1 MGERNR
7 AYYLHT
13 DQLPDEQGFLPV
25 EAAYLARLKA
35 GDGLW
40 LMGDGRRFYL
50 VDGITD
56 RGVYLSEAEGS
67 FSGGGD
73 ANLPAMRTPGALLP
87 ADKKPLVVEVEHAD
101 VTGPGEMVIE
111 LYGKDE
117 GGLFKTAGNEEDAA
131 LAESLK
137 GLLRMQIKT
146 MESTAEIGN
155 LWIRRL
161 KEKQRRK

>member
-40 LMGDGRRFYL
+40 LMGDGRRFYF

-67 FSGGGD
+67 FVEGGD
-73 ANLPAMRTPGALLP
+73 VNLPAMRHTGAILP

-117 GGLFKTAGNEEDAA
+117 GGMFKTAGNEEDAA

>member
-40 LMGDGRRFYL
+40 LMGDGRRFYF

-67 FSGGGD
+67 FVEGGD
-73 ANLPAMRTPGALLP
+73 VHLPAMRTPGALLP

-117 GGLFKTAGNEEDAA
+117 GGMFKTAGNEEDAA